1 MFRAKHI
8 KASPRVANE
17 DRCIR
22 ELEVFTPIKRESR
35 DKLLNEVRS
44 KEWMTLFVDDEFG
57 FMLLPFDIV
66 AGEFGYW
73 ACSKTW
79 GAVHTRRNSF
89 WSLLHWR
96 IWIGLWRCYFT
107 NHFFLA
113 ASFGRTLEHHWRGM
127 STSLNSFEVDS
138 SFNYIYTHSF
148 IVSHPCLNQSVY
160 YQEKIFLDRDLLFF
174 AWVWLTKSSRDKAF
188 SIMILWGLLLWKDE
202 RQEAKRMSKKV
213 GGPAE
218 GILYVS
224 DKGFRI
230 NVRWKCF
237 WEWELTWGET
247 TLLNSWELSLLFSL
261 FWYFTQFL
269 DNLAC

>member
-1 MFRAKHI
+1 MYQRTGSFHSNQKGIAWQ
-8 KASPRVANE
+8 
-17 DRCIR
+17 
-22 ELEVFTPIKRESR
+22 T
-35 DKLLNEVRS
+35 S
-44 KEWMTLFVDDEFG
+44 KWGEKQGMNDLICRWWIW

-174 AWVWLTKSSRDKAF
+174 AWVWLTKSSRD
-188 SIMILWGLLLWKDE
+188 
-202 RQEAKRMSKKV
+202 
-213 GGPAE
+213 
-218 GILYVS
+218 
-224 DKGFRI
+224 
-230 NVRWKCF
+230 
-237 WEWELTWGET
+237 
-247 TLLNSWELSLLFSL
+247 
-261 FWYFTQFL
+261 
-269 DNLAC
+269 